1 MRWQRVAGD
10 HRDGWLDTISVFVMP
25 TLPALC
31 IAATPTKRNGLLD
44 LAARAEARGFAG
56 LACTGTGGNLA
67 MCLSVLH
74 ATQVVPVFAAIQPIY
89 FAHAT
94 ETAATA
100 AHLAEVGGG
109 RFRLGLGVSHEPLL
123 NRLAVANG
131 NPLNDMREYV
141 LAIRANDRV
150 GTLPPIIVAALRNR
164 MLDLALEVGDG
175 AMWAN
180 ASLSYMPS
188 QVERIPPHR
197 RDTFDL
203 SNMVP
208 TVIDRDLAAARAVH
222 RRTLSAY
229 VTLPNYRNYWKA
241 AGYEQEMADIEAAI
255 AKRDREASAE
265 AMTDQWVDDC
275 TISGSG
281 GAVRDRIEEW
291 QSVGVAPMV
300 VMSST
305 SGGQAKAI
313 QELFDA
319 YAS

>member
-1 MRWQRVAGD
+1 
-10 HRDGWLDTISVFVMP
+10 MP
-25 TLPALC
+25 TLPYLS
-31 IAATPTKRNGLLD
+31 ITATPTKRNGLLD
-44 LAARAEARGFAG
+44 LASRSEKLGFPG

-74 ATQVVPVFAAIQPIY
+74 ATRVVAVFAAIQPIY
-89 FAHAT
+89 FAHPS

-109 RFRLGLGVSHEPLL
+109 RFRLGLGVSHVPLL
-123 NRLAVANG
+123 DRLAVANG

-141 LAIRANDRV
+141 SSIRANHRV

-164 MLDLALEVGDG
+164 MLALALEVGDG
-175 AMWAN
+175 VMWAN
-180 ASLSYMPS
+180 ASLSYMPH
-188 QVERIPPHR
+188 QVARVPERR
-197 RDTFDL
+197 RGAFEMT
-203 SNMVP
+203 NMVP
-208 TVIDRDLAAARAVH
+208 TVIDTDLRAARAVH
-222 RRTLSAY
+222 RRTLSSY

-241 AGYEQEMADIEAAI
+241 AGYEQEMVDIEAAI
-255 AKRDREASAE
+255 ANRDREASAV

-275 TISGSG
+275 TISGSP
-281 GAVRDRIEEW
+281 GAVRDRIEQW
-291 QSVGVAPMV
+291 QSVGVAPIV